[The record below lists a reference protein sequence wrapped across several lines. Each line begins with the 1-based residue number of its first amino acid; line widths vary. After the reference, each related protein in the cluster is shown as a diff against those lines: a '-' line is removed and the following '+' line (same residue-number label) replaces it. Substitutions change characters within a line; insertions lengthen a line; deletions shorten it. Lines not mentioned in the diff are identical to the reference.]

1 MQAGPQVIVSI
12 CSVGYAEVQVQV
24 QASHHRLHLS
34 VHFCTFMGE
43 SVMLRQMAET
53 FVSWSIMSHALGTI
67 VEFILRAA
75 H

>member
-1 MQAGPQVIVSI
+1 MQVGPQVIASI

-24 QASHHRLHLS
+24 QAINRLRLS